1 MCCVLLFSFRK
12 KKDDFSYLPSS
23 DQFFSDHVQVHCDIP
38 SLSHTLSGKLLL
50 REELPLQSDQLKILQ
65 QEQFIQTIPS
75 ITTTPNHCRR
85 CGNTQTSLF
94 GEIPCARCKS
104 THVYCRN
111 CIEMGRVLQC
121 EDLYYWTGPKPIY
134 SIPNEI
140 CAWEGKLTNAQQL
153 AADRICQTIDQAEE
167 EELLCWAV
175 CGAGKTEMLFPAITK
190 AIKSGKRIC
199 LATPRADV
207 VRELFPRFQQAFPHI
222 TITALYGGA
231 EKKDAPSQL
240 TIATTHQ
247 LIRFAH
253 AFDVMIID
261 EIDAFPYHADPL
273 LPHVTKRAATKQATF
288 IYLTATPRKELRSRS
303 DNGTLPTVFI
313 PIRYHGQ
320 PLPEPQFIISLH
332 LKSTLEKP
340 ALPKTFWNWYHNRTQ
355 TNRQLLIFVPTVN
368 HCAQLSE
375 NFQKQLPG
383 QTVAAVHAD
392 DPAREEKIQQFR
404 NKQLSILFSTTI
416 LERGVTFPSVDVV
429 VLDAGHEVFDQAALV
444 QIAGRAGRS
453 ADDPTGDVIFIHDG
467 KTNAMI
473 DAKRMISQMNQKAR
487 KL

>member
-1 MCCVLLFSFRK
+1 MLFSFRK

-23 DQFFSDHVQVHCDIP
+23 DKSLSDLAQDRFDIP
-38 SLSHTLSGKLLL
+38 SLSHTLSGKLFL
-50 REELPLQSDQLKILQ
+50 REELPLKSHQLETLQ

-75 ITTTPNHCRR
+75 ITTNPNHCRR

-94 GEIPCARCKS
+94 GEIPCARCNS
-104 THVYCRN
+104 THIYCRN

-121 EDLYYWTGPKPIY
+121 EELYYWTGPKPTY

-140 CAWEGKLTNAQQL
+140 CAWEGKLTGAQQL
-153 AADRICQTIDQAEE
+153 AADRICQTIDQAK

-190 AIKSGKRIC
+190 AIIAGKRIC

-231 EKKDAPSQL
+231 EKRDAPSQL
-240 TIATTHQ
+240 TLATTHQ
-247 LIRFAH
+247 LIRFAD

-273 LPHVTKRAATKQATF
+273 LPYVTKRAATKQAAF
-288 IYLTATPRKELRSRS
+288 IYLTATPRKELKLRS
-303 DNGTLPTVFI
+303 DNGKLPTVFV

-320 PLPEPQFIISLH
+320 PLPEPQFIISLN
-332 LKSTLEKP
+332 LKNTLENYG
-340 ALPKTFWNWYHNRTQ
+340 LPKTFWNWYHNRTQ
-355 TNRQLLIFVPTVN
+355 ANRQLLIFVPTVDHSN
-368 HCAQLSE
+368 QLSQTL
-375 NFQKQLPG
+375 QKQLPG
-383 QTVAAVHAD
+383 QNIAAVHAD
-392 DPAREEKIQQFR
+392 DSEREEKIQQFR
-404 NKQLSILFSTTI
+404 NKQLFILFSTTI

-429 VLDAGHEVFDQAALV
+429 VLDAGHDVFDQAALV